1 MISDA
6 NNDGGSAA
14 SYHTHWARGGVDYY
28 INNVDG
34 IVSKANALS
43 LVTTSSGPSPGD
55 MNGLAN
61 YFGGNQ
67 YLIDRN
73 SFYYYNGATSGNN
86 STFLF
91 RYFPMY

>member
-14 SYHTHWARGGVDYY
+14 SYHTHWERGGVDYY
-28 INNVDG
+28 VNNVDG